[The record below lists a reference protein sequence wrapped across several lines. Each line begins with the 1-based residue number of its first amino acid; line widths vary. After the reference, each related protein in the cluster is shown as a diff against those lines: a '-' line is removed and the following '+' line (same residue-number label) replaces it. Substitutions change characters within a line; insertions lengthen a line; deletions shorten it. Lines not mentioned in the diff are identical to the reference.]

1 MRGDEN
7 PCISGRIGRYSEGL
21 REYGEASR
29 WLSSHMEERAL
40 SGERVI
46 SASTQSRTYPR
57 DRTCSEEGCR
67 TRLSIYNE
75 SEYCSLH
82 HRAVTPRTRGRKI
95 A

>member
-1 MRGDEN
+1 
-7 PCISGRIGRYSEGL
+7 
-21 REYGEASR
+21 
-29 WLSSHMEERAL
+29 MEERAL

-46 SASTQSRTYPR
+46 SASAQSRTYGTGR
-57 DRTCSEEGCR
+57 VCAEDGCS

-75 SEYCSLH
+75 SDYCSLH

>member
-1 MRGDEN
+1 
-7 PCISGRIGRYSEGL
+7 
-21 REYGEASR
+21 
-29 WLSSHMEERAL
+29 MEERAL

-46 SASTQSRTYPR
+46 SASTQSRTYAPGR
-57 DRTCSEEGCR
+57 ICNEDGCK

-75 SEYCSLH
+75 SDYCSLH

>member
-1 MRGDEN
+1 
-7 PCISGRIGRYSEGL
+7 
-21 REYGEASR
+21 
-29 WLSSHMEERAL
+29 MEERAL

-46 SASTQSRTYPR
+46 SASSQSRTYPYG
-57 DRTCSEEGCR
+57 RTCSEDGCR

>member
-1 MRGDEN
+1 
-7 PCISGRIGRYSEGL
+7 
-21 REYGEASR
+21 
-29 WLSSHMEERAL
+29 MEERAL

-46 SASTQSRTYPR
+46 SASTQSRTYATGR
-57 DRTCSEEGCR
+57 VCAEEGCK

-75 SEYCSLH
+75 SDYCSLH

>member
-1 MRGDEN
+1 
-7 PCISGRIGRYSEGL
+7 
-21 REYGEASR
+21 
-29 WLSSHMEERAL
+29 MEERAL

-46 SASTQSRTYPR
+46 SASTQSRTYAVGR
-57 DRTCSEEGCR
+57 VCAEDGCS

-75 SEYCSLH
+75 SDYCSLH